1 MVGSCDWPPTK
12 MRMFSLF
19 CFSPCD
25 PFANRPVEAT
35 APSAAVLVAVIPVVA
50 VLNAEERLLPCL
62 NSWNVLPNTESP
74 PPTLPIP

>member
-1 MVGSCDWPPTK
+1 MTGFPS
-12 MRMFSLF
+12 SAI
-19 CFSPCD
+19 